1 MSRASCSR
9 SPRGTQV
16 KPASMPFFPPPSPTA
31 SRSGPPCSTWLG
43 TRASCVA
50 RGGRRCSGSDRLREL
65 RPRVASILWRATST
79 RIATSGARRCSHCRS
94 GRAMR
99 ACRSSCGSHATI
111 AIAVLGA
118 AQYNGR
124 PSPVF
129 RARLDHAATLYQR
142 GLAPVILVT
151 GGTGSRDTL
160 SEAEVG
166 RRYLGK
172 LGLPAEGAVA
182 LPAGSSTY
190 SSVAGV
196 ARWFATKNSKRVL
209 LVSDGFH
216 MLRLRIIA
224 SRLGLAPFTSP
235 TPSSPIRS
243 NARLNA
249 GYLLAEGFK
258 VPVTWLFQ
266 R

>member
-1 MSRASCSR
+1 MASLR
-9 SPRGTQV
+9 RTL
-16 KPASMPFFPPPSPTA
+16 A
-31 SRSGPPCSTWLG
+31 LG
-43 TRASCVA
+43 AGFLFCLVLGWAAVVVA
-50 RGGRRCSGSDRLREL
+50 
-65 RPRVASILWRATST
+65 VALT
-79 RIATSGARRCSHCRS
+79 GARDD
-94 GRAMR
+94 A
-99 ACRSSCGSHATI
+99 APAD

-129 RARLDHAATLYQR
+129 RARLNHAATLFQR

-166 RRYLGK
+166 RRYLMK
-172 LGLPAEGAVA
+172 LGLPGEGAVA

-196 ARWFATKNSKRVL
+196 ARWFATKNTKRVL

-216 MLRLRIIA
+216 MLRLKIIA
-224 SRLGLAPFTSP
+224 TRLGLAAFTSP